1 MEFIYKKNKNM
12 LFVVFAGI
20 LFYVGLQNLSSVI
33 GFAQSGISLLFPFV
47 LGAAIAFIL
56 NVPMKQIENRVIGK
70 LKIKSNGIK
79 RGISLLVTIL
89 VVICIILVVMLVVV
103 PELIRTC
110 NSLIKHLPSAYAEAK
125 KYLESLNTKWPQFK
139 DLIDQNN
146 INLDTLTN
154 NAVKFLQNVAMG
166 FLNSTFG
173 IVGGV
178 LSSIVTFFISF
189 TFAIYVLF
197 QKENLS
203 CQAKKVMYSILPIKA
218 VDRIIYIG
226 RLSNTTFSGFLSGQ
240 CLEAVILGTM
250 FFFSMTILR
259 MPYAW
264 MMGVL
269 IALTALVPIFG
280 SLVGL
285 IIGFLLILIINPVQ
299 AIGFVIMFFVLQQI
313 EGNLIYPHVVG
324 GSVGLPS
331 IWVLFAVTIG
341 ANLMGIAG
349 MLIFIPLCSVCY
361 ALIRE
366 FVNERLTA
374 RKIPVDKWTIHDE
387 DIDSMKIEPEEEIIE
402 STIAAIDIT
411 IEATVDTKSDAN
423 IEK

>member
-1 MEFIYKKNKNM
+1 VEFIYKNNKNM

-20 LFYVGLQNLSSVI
+20 LFYVGLQNIPGII
-33 GFAQSGISLLFPFV
+33 GFAQSGLNLLFPFV

-56 NVPMKQIENRVIGK
+56 NVPMKQIEVKLFGK
-70 LKIKSNGIK
+70 LKLKSNSIK
-79 RGISLLVTIL
+79 RGISLFVTVLI
-89 VVICIILVVMLVVV
+89 VVCIILVVMLVVV

-110 NSLIKHLPSAYAEAK
+110 NSLIKQIPSAYADAEQ
-125 KYLESLNTKWPQFK
+125 YLESLNTQWPQFRG
-139 DLIDQNN
+139 LIDQNN
-146 INLDTLTN
+146 INLDTMTN
-154 NAVKFLQNVAMG
+154 TAVKFLQNVAIG
-166 FLNSTFG
+166 FLDSTFG

-178 LSSIVTFFISF
+178 LSSIITFFISF

-197 QKENLS
+197 QKEKLS
-203 CQAKKVMYSILPIKA
+203 RQAKKIMYAILPVKV
-218 VDRIIYIG
+218 VDRVIYVG
-226 RLSNTTFSGFLSGQ
+226 KLSNTTFSGFLSGQ
-240 CLEAVILGTM
+240 CLEAVILGMM
-250 FFFSMTILR
+250 FFVSMTIFR

-285 IIGFLLILIINPVQ
+285 IVGFLLIVIISPVQ
-299 AIGFVIMFFVLQQI
+299 AIGFVILFFVLQQI

-349 MLIFIPLCSVCY
+349 MIIFIPLCSVCY
-361 ALIRE
+361 TLIRE
-366 FVNERLTA
+366 SVDKRLIA
-374 RKIPVDKWTIHDE
+374 RKIPEQKWTIHKD
-387 DIDSMKIEPEEEIIE
+387 
-402 STIAAIDIT
+402 
-411 IEATVDTKSDAN
+411 DTQSRK
-423 IEK
+423 

>member
-1 MEFIYKKNKNM
+1 MKFIYKNNKNM
-12 LFVVFAGI
+12 LFVVFSGI
-20 LFYVGLQNLSSVI
+20 LFYVGLQNISGII
-33 GFAQSGISLLFPFV
+33 GFAQSGLNLLFPFV

-56 NVPMKQIENRVIGK
+56 NVPMRQIESRLIEK

-89 VVICIILVVMLVVV
+89 LVVCIILVVMLVVV

-110 NSLIKHLPSAYAEAK
+110 NSLIKHLPRAYADAQN
-125 KYLESLNTKWPQFK
+125 YLESLNEKWPQFK
-139 DLIDQNN
+139 GLIDQNN
-146 INLDTLTN
+146 INLDTLTKT
-154 NAVKFLQNVAMG
+154 AVQFLQNVAMG

-197 QKENLS
+197 QKEKLS
-203 CQAKKVMYSILPIKA
+203 CQTKKIMYATLPIKT
-218 VDRIIYIG
+218 VERIIYVG
-226 RLSNTTFSGFLSGQ
+226 KLSNTTFSGFLSGQ

-250 FFFSMTILR
+250 FFISMTILG

-285 IIGFLLILIINPVQ
+285 IVGFLLILIINPIQ
-299 AIGFVIMFFVLQQI
+299 AIEFVILFFVLQQI

-349 MLIFIPLCSVCY
+349 MVIFIPLCSVCY
-361 ALIRE
+361 TLIRE
-366 FVNERLTA
+366 TVNKRLIA
-374 RKIPVDKWTIHDE
+374 RDIPEHKLTIHKDE
-387 DIDSMKIEPEEEIIE
+387 
-402 STIAAIDIT
+402 
-411 IEATVDTKSDAN
+411 
-423 IEK
+423 

>member
-1 MEFIYKKNKNM
+1 VEFIYKNNKNM

-20 LFYVGLQNLSSVI
+20 LFYVGLQNVSSII
-33 GFAQSGISLLFPFV
+33 GVAQSGISLIFPFI

-56 NVPMKQIENRVIGK
+56 NVPMRQLEHRVVGK
-70 LKIKSNGIK
+70 LKIKSKSLK
-79 RGISLLVTIL
+79 RGISLFFTIL
-89 VVICIILVVMLVVV
+89 IVVCIILVVMLVVV

-110 NSLIKHLPSAYAEAK
+110 NSLIKHIPRAYADAQI
-125 KYLESLNTKWPQFK
+125 YLESLNTRWPQLK
-139 DLIDQNN
+139 GLIDQNN

-154 NAVKFLQNVAMG
+154 NVVQFLQNIAMG

-178 LSSIVTFFISF
+178 LSSIITFFISF

-197 QKENLS
+197 QKEKLS
-203 CQAKKVMYSILPIKA
+203 LQSKKIMYAILPVKI
-218 VDRIIYIG
+218 VDRIIYVG

-250 FFFSMTILR
+250 FFVSMTIFG

-269 IALTALVPIFG
+269 IALTALIPIFG

-285 IIGFLLILIINPVQ
+285 IVGFLLILIINPVQ
-299 AIGFVIMFFVLQQI
+299 AIGFVILFFVLQQI

-349 MLIFIPLCSVCY
+349 MVIFIPLCSVCY
-361 ALIRE
+361 TLIRE
-366 FVNERLTA
+366 SVNKRLIA
-374 RKIPVDKWTIHDE
+374 RKIPENKFTIHKD
-387 DIDSMKIEPEEEIIE
+387 
-402 STIAAIDIT
+402 
-411 IEATVDTKSDAN
+411 DTKN
-423 IEK
+423 MK

>member
-1 MEFIYKKNKNM
+1 MEFNLKNNKNM
-12 LFVVFAGI
+12 LFIVFAGI
-20 LFYVGLQNLSSVI
+20 LFYVGLQNISGI
-33 GFAQSGISLLFPFV
+33 FGFVQSGISLLFPFV

-56 NVPMKQIENRVIGK
+56 NVPMKQIELRLIGK
-70 LKIKSNGIK
+70 LKIKSHSIK
-79 RGISLLVTIL
+79 RGISLFATIL
-89 VVICIILVVMLVVV
+89 IVVCIILIVMLVVV

-110 NSLIKHLPSAYAEAK
+110 NSLIKHIPKAYADAQI
-125 KYLESLNTKWPQFK
+125 YLESLNTKWPQFK
-139 DLIDQNN
+139 GLIDQNN
-146 INLDTLTN
+146 INLDALTKT
-154 NAVKFLQNVAMG
+154 AVQFLQNVAMG

-197 QKENLS
+197 QKEKLS
-203 CQAKKVMYSILPIKA
+203 RQVKKIMFAILPIKT
-218 VDRIIYIG
+218 VDRIIYVGKI
-226 RLSNTTFSGFLSGQ
+226 SNTTFSGFLSGQ

-250 FFFSMTILR
+250 FFISMTIFG

-269 IALTALVPIFG
+269 IAITALVPIFG

-285 IIGFLLILIINPVQ
+285 IVGFLLILIVNPVQ
-299 AIGFVIMFFVLQQI
+299 AIGFVILFFVLQQI

-331 IWVLFAVTIG
+331 IWVLFAVSIG

-349 MLIFIPLCSVCY
+349 MVIFIPLCSVCY
-361 ALIRE
+361 TLIRE
-366 FVNERLTA
+366 SVNKRLIA
-374 RKIPVDKWTIHDE
+374 REIPDHKWTIHKD
-387 DIDSMKIEPEEEIIE
+387 DIQSK
-402 STIAAIDIT
+402 
-411 IEATVDTKSDAN
+411 K
-423 IEK
+423 

>member
-1 MEFIYKKNKNM
+1 MEYIYKNNKNM
-12 LFVVFAGI
+12 LFIVFAGI
-20 LFYVGLQNLSSVI
+20 LFYVGLQNISGII
-33 GFAQSGISLLFPFV
+33 GFVQAGISLLFPFV

-56 NVPMKQIENRVIGK
+56 NVPMRQIESRLIEK

-89 VVICIILVVMLVVV
+89 LVVCIILVVMLVVV

-110 NSLIKHLPSAYAEAK
+110 NSLIKHLPRAYADAQN
-125 KYLESLNTKWPQFK
+125 YLESLNEKWPQFK
-139 DLIDQNN
+139 GLIDQNN

-154 NAVKFLQNVAMG
+154 AVVLFLQNVAMG

-197 QKENLS
+197 QKEKLS
-203 CQAKKVMYSILPIKA
+203 CQTKKIMYAILPIKT
-218 VDRIIYIG
+218 VDRIIYVG
-226 RLSNTTFSGFLSGQ
+226 KLSNTTFSGFLSGQ

-250 FFFSMTILR
+250 FFISMTIFR

-269 IALTALVPIFG
+269 IAITALVPIFG

-285 IIGFLLILIINPVQ
+285 IVGFLLILIVNPVQ
-299 AIGFVIMFFVLQQI
+299 AIGFVILFFVLQQI

-331 IWVLFAVTIG
+331 IWVLFAVSIG

-349 MLIFIPLCSVCY
+349 MVIFIPLCSVCY
-361 ALIRE
+361 TLIRE
-366 FVNERLTA
+366 SVNQRLIA
-374 RKIPVDKWTIHDE
+374 RNIPDHKWTIHKD
-387 DIDSMKIEPEEEIIE
+387 DIQSK
-402 STIAAIDIT
+402 
-411 IEATVDTKSDAN
+411 K
-423 IEK
+423 

>member
-1 MEFIYKKNKNM
+1 VKFIYKNNKNM
-12 LFVVFAGI
+12 LFVVFSGI
-20 LFYVGLQNLSSVI
+20 LFYVGLQNISSIV
-33 GFAQSGISLLFPFV
+33 GFAQSAISLLFPFV

-56 NVPMKQIENRVIGK
+56 NVPMRQIESRLIEK

-89 VVICIILVVMLVVV
+89 LVVCIILVVMLVVV

-110 NSLIKHLPSAYAEAK
+110 NSLIKHLPRAYADAQN
-125 KYLESLNTKWPQFK
+125 YLESLNEKWPQFK
-139 DLIDQNN
+139 GLIDQNN
-146 INLDTLTN
+146 INLDTLTKT
-154 NAVKFLQNVAMG
+154 AVQFLQNVAMG

-197 QKENLS
+197 QKEKLS
-203 CQAKKVMYSILPIKA
+203 CQTKKIMYATLPIKT
-218 VDRIIYIG
+218 VERIIYVG
-226 RLSNTTFSGFLSGQ
+226 KLSNTTFSGFLSGQ

-250 FFFSMTILR
+250 FFISMTILG

-285 IIGFLLILIINPVQ
+285 IVGFLLILIINPIQ
-299 AIGFVIMFFVLQQI
+299 AIEFVILFFVLQQI

-349 MLIFIPLCSVCY
+349 MVIFIPLCSVCY
-361 ALIRE
+361 TLIRE
-366 FVNERLTA
+366 TVNKRLIA
-374 RKIPVDKWTIHDE
+374 RDIPEHKLTIHKDE
-387 DIDSMKIEPEEEIIE
+387 
-402 STIAAIDIT
+402 
-411 IEATVDTKSDAN
+411 
-423 IEK
+423 

>member
-1 MEFIYKKNKNM
+1 MEFIYKNNKNM

-20 LFYVGLQNLSSVI
+20 LFYVGLQNISGII
-33 GFAQSGISLLFPFV
+33 GFAQSGLNLFFPFV

-56 NVPMKQIENRVIGK
+56 NVPMKQIEVKLFGK
-70 LKIKSNGIK
+70 LKLKSNSIK
-79 RGISLLVTIL
+79 RGISLFVTVLI
-89 VVICIILVVMLVVV
+89 VVCIILVVMLVVV

-110 NSLIKHLPSAYAEAK
+110 NSLIKQIPSAYADAK
-125 KYLESLNTKWPQFK
+125 QYLESLNTQWPQFK
-139 DLIDQNN
+139 GLIDQNN
-146 INLDTLTN
+146 INLDTMTN
-154 NAVKFLQNVAMG
+154 TAVKFLQNVAIG
-166 FLNSTFG
+166 FLDSTFG

-178 LSSIVTFFISF
+178 LSSIITFFISF

-197 QKENLS
+197 QKEKLS
-203 CQAKKVMYSILPIKA
+203 RQAKKIMYAILPVKV
-218 VDRIIYIG
+218 VDRVIYVG
-226 RLSNTTFSGFLSGQ
+226 KLSNTTFSGFLSGQ
-240 CLEAVILGTM
+240 CLEAVILGMM
-250 FFFSMTILR
+250 FFVSMTIFR

-285 IIGFLLILIINPVQ
+285 IVGFLLIVIISPVQ
-299 AIGFVIMFFVLQQI
+299 AIGFVILFFVLQQI

-349 MLIFIPLCSVCY
+349 MIIFIPLCSVCY
-361 ALIRE
+361 TLIRE
-366 FVNERLTA
+366 SVDKRLIA
-374 RKIPVDKWTIHDE
+374 RKIPEQKWTIHKD
-387 DIDSMKIEPEEEIIE
+387 
-402 STIAAIDIT
+402 
-411 IEATVDTKSDAN
+411 DTQSRK
-423 IEK
+423 

>member
-1 MEFIYKKNKNM
+1 
-12 LFVVFAGI
+12 
-20 LFYVGLQNLSSVI
+20 
-33 GFAQSGISLLFPFV
+33 V

-56 NVPMKQIENRVIGK
+56 NVPMKQIELRVFGR
-70 LKIKSNGIK
+70 LKIKSNGLK
-79 RGISLLVTIL
+79 RGLSLFVTIL
-89 VVICIILVVMLVVV
+89 MVVCIILVVVLVVV

-110 NSLIKHLPSAYAEAK
+110 NSLIKRIPGAYADAQ
-125 KYLESLNTKWPQFK
+125 KYLESLNTQWPQLQG
-139 DLIDQNN
+139 LIDQNN
-146 INLDTLTN
+146 INLDTLTKT
-154 NAVKFLQNVAMG
+154 AVQFLQNVAMG

-178 LSSIVTFFISF
+178 FSSIVTFFISF

-197 QKENLS
+197 QKEKLG
-203 CQAKKVMYSILPIKA
+203 CQAKKTMYAILPTKI

-226 RLSNTTFSGFLSGQ
+226 KLSNTTFSGFLSGQ
-240 CLEAVILGTM
+240 CLEAVILGSM
-250 FFFSMTILR
+250 FFVSMTIFR

-280 SLVGL
+280 SMVGL
-285 IIGFLLILIINPVQ
+285 FVGFLLILIIDPVQ
-299 AIGFVIMFFVLQQI
+299 AIGFVILFFVLQQI

-361 ALIRE
+361 TLIRE
-366 FVNERLTA
+366 SVNKRLIA
-374 RKIPVDKWTIHDE
+374 RKIPEHKWTLHKDE
-387 DIDSMKIEPEEEIIE
+387 TPRMK
-402 STIAAIDIT
+402 
-411 IEATVDTKSDAN
+411 
-423 IEK
+423 

>member
-1 MEFIYKKNKNM
+1 MEFIYKNNKNM

-20 LFYVGLQNLSSVI
+20 LFYVGLQNISGII
-33 GFAQSGISLLFPFV
+33 GFAQSGLNLLFPFV

-56 NVPMKQIENRVIGK
+56 NVPMKQIEVKLFGK
-70 LKIKSNGIK
+70 LKLKSNSIK
-79 RGISLLVTIL
+79 RGISLFVTIL
-89 VVICIILVVMLVVV
+89 IVVCIILVVMLVVV

-110 NSLIKHLPSAYAEAK
+110 NSLIKQIPSAYADAK
-125 KYLESLNTKWPQFK
+125 QYLESLNTQWPQFK
-139 DLIDQNN
+139 GLIDQNN
-146 INLDTLTN
+146 INLDTMTN
-154 NAVKFLQNVAMG
+154 TAVKFLQNVAIG
-166 FLNSTFG
+166 FLDSTFG

-178 LSSIVTFFISF
+178 LSSIITFFISF

-197 QKENLS
+197 QKEKLS
-203 CQAKKVMYSILPIKA
+203 RQAKKIMYAILPVKV
-218 VDRIIYIG
+218 VDRVIYVG
-226 RLSNTTFSGFLSGQ
+226 KLSNTTFSGFLSGQ

-250 FFFSMTILR
+250 FFVSMTIFR

-285 IIGFLLILIINPVQ
+285 IVGFLLIVIISPVQ
-299 AIGFVIMFFVLQQI
+299 AIGFVILFFVLQQI

-349 MLIFIPLCSVCY
+349 MIIFIPLCSVCY
-361 ALIRE
+361 TLIRE
-366 FVNERLTA
+366 SVDKRLIA
-374 RKIPVDKWTIHDE
+374 RKISEQKWTIHKD
-387 DIDSMKIEPEEEIIE
+387 
-402 STIAAIDIT
+402 
-411 IEATVDTKSDAN
+411 DTQIRK
-423 IEK
+423 